1 MKSNLKGVKIG
12 IMGVGMVGG
21 AMARYFKVVGRQL
34 FLYDKDKNLGSP
46 EEVNKADIIFICVP
60 TPYDKKKGFNLSFVS
75 GAFEKIKSKKIVVLR
90 STVWPGTTDSFQKRY
105 PQHKILFNPEFLSI
119 ATADRD
125 FRNPDLQIVGYTEK
139 SKKEAKK
146 VLSILPQAPFDKI
159 VPAKEAE
166 MLKYFHNVHGAVKV
180 IFGNQFY
187 DLCHKM
193 GIDYDS
199 MVECAAASKNICTKQ
214 YLNVWHKKFRGYGG
228 SCFYKDT
235 KALIQFGDKN
245 GIKLELLKAAEKVN
259 SRLLKEQGIKNPES
273 IQ

>member
-1 MKSNLKGVKIG
+1 
-12 IMGVGMVGG
+12 MVGG
-21 AMARYFKVVGRQL
+21 AMARYFKIMGVL
-34 FLYDKDKNLGSP
+34 PFLYDKGKDIGSP
-46 EEVNKADIIFICVP
+46 EAVNKADIIFICVP
-60 TPYDKKKGFNLSFVS
+60 TPYSGKNGFDLSFVNK
-75 GAFEKIKSKKIVVLR
+75 AFKEIKGKKIVVLR
-90 STVWPGTTDSFQKRY
+90 STVWPGTTDSFQKKY
-105 PQHKILFNPEFLSI
+105 PQHKILFNPEFLSV
-119 ATADRD
+119 ATADKD
-125 FRNPDLQIVGYTEK
+125 FRNPDLQIIGYANK

-146 VLSILPQAPFDKI
+146 VLGILPVAPFEKI

-187 DLCHKM
+187 DLCRKM

-235 KALIQFGDKN
+235 KALIQFGDKK

-259 SRLLKEQGIKNPES
+259 QRLLKEQGIKNPES

>member
-1 MKSNLKGVKIG
+1 
-12 IMGVGMVGG
+12 MVGG
-21 AMARYFKVVGRQL
+21 AIARYFKVIGVSPL
-34 FLYDKDKNLGSP
+34 LYDKNKNIGST

-60 TPYDKKKGFNLSFVS
+60 TPYGRKKGFNLSFVNE
-75 GAFEKIKSKKIVVLR
+75 AFQAIKGKKIIVLR
-90 STVWPGTTDSFQKRY
+90 STVWPGTTDNLQQKY

-125 FRNPDLQIVGYTEK
+125 FRNPDLQVIGYTDK

-146 VLSILPQAPFDKI
+146 ILGILPIAPFEKI

-187 DLCHKM
+187 DLCEKM

-199 MVECAAASKNICTKQ
+199 MVECAAASKNIATKQ

-228 SCFYKDT
+228 SCFCKDT
-235 KALIQFGDKN
+235 KSLIQFGDKN
-245 GIKLELLKAAEKVN
+245 GVKLELLKAAEKVN
-259 SRLLKEQGIKNPES
+259 SRLLKEQGIKNPEE